1 MAIRLLRNVFG
12 RVCADGHSYEIVPD
26 MAVGD
31 APVSTAG
38 ETGDGGDSTCPLA
51 AEEPSWEGHWAS
63 MKYL

>member
-1 MAIRLLRNVFG
+1 
-12 RVCADGHSYEIVPD
+12 